1 MAAENEEITDK
12 IRSIIQGRNFF
23 SDLEILAFV
32 LNPIRKAVLSL
43 EARTATLGDCYLY
56 LILLGAALK
65 NLPRSFNKE
74 FRNHCYAVMNNRFDE
89 FEDDKYLLC
98 FFLHPQYRGI
108 WFIY

>member
-1 MAAENEEITDK
+1 MIIENANITNRIK
-12 IRSIIQGRNFF
+12 SIIQSRNFF

-43 EARTATLGDCYLY
+43 ESRTATLGDCYLH

-65 NLPRSFNKE
+65 KLPRSFNQD
-74 FRNHCYAVMNNRFDE
+74 FRNHCYMVMNNRFEE

-98 FFLHPQYRGI
+98 FFLHPHYRGI
-108 WFIY
+108 